1 MPYLKIVLLTLLL
14 ASAQANLAQE
24 VYKSTDSEGNVTF
37 SDQPAGESEAVEI
50 PATNVG
56 DSVEVPPPVPEP
68 VPAAPE
74 GELIEGLP
82 ENLEG
87 EIEANKKRS
96 KKRTRPRKEP
106 RGGR

>member
-1 MPYLKIVLLTLLL
+1 MHYLKYIPFCLLL
-14 ASAQANLAQE
+14 MLCQPGYAQE

-37 SDQPAGESEAVEI
+37 SDQPDNTGETVDI
-50 PATNVG
+50 PETNVG
-56 DSVEVPPPVPEP
+56 DSVEVPPPSAEP
-68 VPAAPE
+68 VQAGPE

-87 EIEANKKRS
+87 EIDAQKKPSKKRS
-96 KKRTRPRKEP
+96 RPRKEP